1 MSRPLAFLRRL
12 PRYLLV
18 APVVVYR
25 RLISPLK
32 PQPTCRFHPTC
43 SHYAHDAILTHGAL
57 RGGAL
62 AVVRVAKCHPFHPGG
77 FDPVPPPRDAVAPD
91 AAPDRAAPDRAAP
104 DRATPDASAL
114 HAQRAPSLTP
124 LREES

>member
-1 MSRPLAFLRRL
+1 MSRALAFLRRL

-18 APVVVYR
+18 APIVVYR

-32 PQPTCRFHPTC
+32 PHPTCRFHPTC
-43 SHYAHDAILTHGAL
+43 SRYAHDAILTHGAL
-57 RGGAL
+57 RGGAM

-77 FDPVPPPRDAVAPD
+77 FDPVPPPRDAAPAAD
-91 AAPDRAAPDRAAP
+91 ATAADPF
-104 DRATPDASAL
+104 ATPPTRTTR
-114 HAQRAPSLTP
+114 RAPSLTP